1 MNGWIILALIVGVAI
16 GWVGAH
22 QTVATECQKLGSF
35 YVGKKVYRCT
45 AVEDRND

>member
-16 GWVGAH
+16 GWVDAH